1 MGNRRASGLT
11 KRGGVWHVDKMF
23 RGVRIRESTGT
34 GEVVKAQAHL
44 ARRIDQIRERQLFGQ
59 RADRT
64 FRAAAAKFLEEHGH
78 KRSIGDDAMHL
89 RQLDPF
95 IGELLLPQVHMGSL
109 QPFVS
114 FRRAKGVKANT
125 INQALAVVR
134 RILNLA
140 ATEWR
145 DEAGL
150 TWLEHAAKIKL
161 LNARDA
167 RAPYPLSAE
176 EQSALFAQLPR
187 YLARMALFKVNT
199 GCREQEV
206 CRLKWCDEVRVPE
219 LGTSVFIVSADEVK
233 NGQERLIVL
242 NSVARS
248 IIEAVRGEHEEFVFV
263 RDPACETMRTG
274 RAGEA
279 AAKPHPL
286 KRMNNTAWK
295 SARERAADE
304 WQRRTQEP
312 APQGFRRVRVHD
324 LKHTFGRRLRAA
336 GVSYEDRQDLLGHK
350 SGRITTH
357 YSAAELSNLI
367 EAAERVCGENSRKS
381 PACTLLKRRA
391 G

>member
-1 MGNRRASGLT
+1 
-11 KRGGVWHVDKMF
+11 
-23 RGVRIRESTGT
+23 
-34 GEVVKAQAHL
+34 
-44 ARRIDQIRERQLFGQ
+44 
-59 RADRT
+59 
-64 FRAAAAKFLEEHGH
+64 
-78 KRSIGDDAMHL
+78 
-89 RQLDPF
+89 
-95 IGELLLPQVHMGSL
+95 MGSL

-114 FRRAKGVKANT
+114 YRRAKGVKTNT

-161 LNARDA
+161 LPARDA
-167 RAPYPLSAE
+167 RAPYPLSVE
-176 EQSALFAQLPR
+176 EQTALFAQLPR

-206 CRLKWCDEVRVPE
+206 CRLKWRDEVQVPE
-219 LGTSVFIVSADEVK
+219 LGTSVFIVTADEVK

-248 IIEAVRGEHEEFVFV
+248 IIEQVRGEHEEYVFV
-263 RDPACETMRTG
+263 RDPCETN
-274 RAGEA
+274 RAECTRQA
-279 AAKPHPL
+279 SVKLHPL
-286 KRMNNTAWK
+286 RRMNNTAWK

-304 WQRRTQEP
+304 WQRRTREP
-312 APQGFRRVRVHD
+312 VSAGFRRVRVHD

-367 EAAERVCGENSRKS
+367 EAADRVCSENSRKS
-381 PACTLLKRRA
+381 PACTLLLKRRA